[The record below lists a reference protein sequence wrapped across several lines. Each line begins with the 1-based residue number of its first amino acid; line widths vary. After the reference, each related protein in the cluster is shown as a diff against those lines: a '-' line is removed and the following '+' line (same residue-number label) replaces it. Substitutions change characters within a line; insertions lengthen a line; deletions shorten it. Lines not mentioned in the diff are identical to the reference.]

1 MKGMTMNKELEIFA
15 TTLNEIVKVI
25 PDSFYLNYIQTTN
38 EIENLIENNKNYDYT
53 YDEDGDIQDKIFKG
67 YKDNNLNKVLEKIK
81 KSLEKDEDRRD
92 SDRDSLNRKVFNN
105 LKAVKNIVK
114 VYAINTEEDK

>member
-1 MKGMTMNKELEIFA
+1 MKGMKMNKELEIFA

-25 PDSFYLNYIQTTN
+25 PDSFYLNYIHTTN

-53 YDEDGDIQDKIFKG
+53 YDEDGDVQDKIFKG
-67 YKDNNLNKVLEKIK
+67 YKDDNLNKVLEKIK

-105 LKAVKNIVK
+105 LKAIKNIVK
-114 VYAINTEEDK
+114 VYAINTEEDR

>member
-1 MKGMTMNKELEIFA
+1 MKMNKELEIFA

-25 PDSFYLNYIQTTN
+25 PDSFYLNYIHTTN

-53 YDEDGDIQDKIFKG
+53 YDEDGDVQDKIFKG
-67 YKDNNLNKVLEKIK
+67 YKDDNLNKVLEKIK

-105 LKAVKNIVK
+105 LKAIKNIVK
-114 VYAINTEEDK
+114 VYAINTEEDR

>member
-1 MKGMTMNKELEIFA
+1 MKGVKMNKELEIFA

-25 PDSFYLNYIQTTN
+25 PDSFYLNYIHTTN

-53 YDEDGDIQDKIFKG
+53 YDEDGDVQDKIFKG
-67 YKDNNLNKVLEKIK
+67 YKDDNLNKVLEKIK

-105 LKAVKNIVK
+105 LKAIKNIVK
-114 VYAINTEEDK
+114 VYAINTEEDR

>member
-1 MKGMTMNKELEIFA
+1 MNKELEIFA

-67 YKDNNLNKVLEKIK
+67 YKDDNLNKVLEKIK
-81 KSLEKDEDRRD
+81 KSLEEDEKRRD
-92 SDRDSLNRKVFNN
+92 KDKEELKAKVFSRINSVRKIIK
-105 LKAVKNIVK
+105 L
-114 VYAINTEEDK
+114 YAINTEEKK

>member
-1 MKGMTMNKELEIFA
+1 MKGMKMNKELEIFA

-67 YKDNNLNKVLEKIK
+67 YKDDNLNKVLEKIK

-114 VYAINTEEDK
+114 VYAINTEEDR